1 MLGEVEDMF
10 PSLEEG
16 ESRLCRRSL
25 GVRRLEGEVGGGGK
39 WGVARVAEARSY
51 GQISEGIKF
60 RALDF
65 YWTRSDSSLS
75 CDCRVSLSPATSSA
89 ISAGRVL

>member
-25 GVRRLEGEVGGGGK
+25 GVRRLEGEVGGGGS
-39 WGVARVAEARSY
+39 G
-51 GQISEGIKF
+51 GL
-60 RALDF
+60 RALQKRGLMAKF
-65 YWTRSDSSLS
+65 QRGSSSGPLIFTGQE
-75 CDCRVSLSPATSSA
+75 AT
-89 ISAGRVL
+89 VV